1 MQDYRQWVPEAI
13 FEILDLPLRLVLHY
27 LRRPR
32 LLFAPLFLLALLAVL
47 LSIVL
52 FFHAVFV
59 VQALLVLLQAISVCC
74 IL

>member
-27 LRRPR
+27 LRRLR
-32 LLFAPLFLLALLAVL
+32 LLFALLFLLALIDVL

-52 FFHAVFV
+52 FFHAVFA
-59 VQALLVLLQAISVCC
+59 VQALPVLLQAIWVCC